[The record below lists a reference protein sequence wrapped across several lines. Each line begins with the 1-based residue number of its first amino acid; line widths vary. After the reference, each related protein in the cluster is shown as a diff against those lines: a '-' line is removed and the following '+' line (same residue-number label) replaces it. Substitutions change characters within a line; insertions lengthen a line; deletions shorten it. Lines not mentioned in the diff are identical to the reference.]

1 MMTAVRAMLLEVMEC
16 HGLSADNQ
24 KLGGGLEEI
33 LPHAV
38 FRNSQLGQHLRLGL
52 QPPDLQDSKVLLFKP
67 VCGTL
72 L

>member
-1 MMTAVRAMLLEVMEC
+1 MKMMTAVRAMLLEVMEC

-52 QPPDLQDSKVLLFKP
+52 
-67 VCGTL
+67 
-72 L
+72 